1 MDADHLDIYGTSDA
15 IEESFNEFANKIA
28 DKTKLFITN
37 DLPLEGYSIDDD
49 AVYKAFNI
57 RISDGSYLFD
67 IDTPQGILNDFSFA
81 LPGRHNLM
89 NALMAIV
96 QS

>member
-37 DLPLEGYSIDDD
+37 DLPLEG
-49 AVYKAFNI
+49 
-57 RISDGSYLFD
+57 
-67 IDTPQGILNDFSFA
+67 
-81 LPGRHNLM
+81 
-89 NALMAIV
+89 
-96 QS
+96 